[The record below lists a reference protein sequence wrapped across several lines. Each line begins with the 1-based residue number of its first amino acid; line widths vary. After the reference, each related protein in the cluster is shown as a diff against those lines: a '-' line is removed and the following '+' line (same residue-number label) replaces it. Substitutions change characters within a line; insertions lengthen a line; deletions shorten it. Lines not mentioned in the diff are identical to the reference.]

1 MKEILKQA
9 YDYGKEF
16 VDEGNLVN
24 YIPALANVD
33 KSKVGLAVYDN
44 KGELYEVGD
53 TDIQFSIMSIAK
65 ISLYSVVLEN
75 YDIDYIRKYIGVKG
89 SSKAYNSIVDLEESE
104 RKLPIN
110 PFINAGALMTSYF
123 ILKKFNGN
131 KDEAFKAVID
141 MTKKLTDNNNL
152 EYNVEIYE
160 SSKNTGYTNLAI
172 MYTMQKNGVIP
183 GTVDAKD
190 VLEIYNKACTIM
202 VDTRDLAYMGSV
214 LARDG
219 VNLKGEKILSNKNS
233 RILRTLMAICGTYDF
248 SGDFAVD
255 IGIPAKSGV
264 GGGILA
270 TTKDGMGI
278 ATYCPGL
285 DSKGNSLVG
294 IKILEKI
301 SNELEF
307 SIY

>member
-1 MKEILKQA
+1 
-9 YDYGKEF
+9 
-16 VDEGNLVN
+16 
-24 YIPALANVD
+24 
-33 KSKVGLAVYDN
+33 
-44 KGELYEVGD
+44 
-53 TDIQFSIMSIAK
+53 
-65 ISLYSVVLEN
+65 
-75 YDIDYIRKYIGVKG
+75 
-89 SSKAYNSIVDLEESE
+89 
-104 RKLPIN
+104 
-110 PFINAGALMTSYF
+110 
-123 ILKKFNGN
+123 KKFNGN

-160 SSKNTGYTNLAI
+160 SSKDTGYTNLAI
-172 MYTMQKNGVIP
+172 MYTMQKNRVIP
-183 GTVDAKD
+183 GIVDVKD

-202 VDTRDLAYMGSV
+202 IDTRDLAYMGSV

-219 VNLKGEKILSNKNS
+219 VNLKGEKILSKKNS
-233 RILRTLMAICGTYDF
+233 RILRTLMAICGTYDY

-270 TTKDGMGI
+270 TIKNGMSI

-294 IKILEKI
+294 IK
-301 SNELEF
+301 
-307 SIY
+307 Y